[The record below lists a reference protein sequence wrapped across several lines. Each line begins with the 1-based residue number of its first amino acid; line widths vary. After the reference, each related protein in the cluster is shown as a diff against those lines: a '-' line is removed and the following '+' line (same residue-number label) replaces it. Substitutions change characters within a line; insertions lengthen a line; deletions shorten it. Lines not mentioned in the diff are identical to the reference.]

1 VRRYAKE
8 KLSVLAPQRE
18 IRKIWFKLLLIEMT
32 KVLQIKNMVCPRCI
46 ETVDRIFGENGF
58 KVEEVKLGE
67 VKVRQQLDADQLEHL
82 SKHLQQN
89 GFELLTD
96 RRSRIVGQVK
106 SEIIRLV
113 HHSDEEFLQVNL
125 SEYLSNI
132 IGTDYSTISHLFSSV
147 EGITIEKFTILQKI
161 ERVKEL
167 LSYGELTI
175 SEIAFKLGY
184 SSSAHLSSQF
194 KKATGMTPNQYKK
207 LKDKERKSLDEY

>member
-1 VRRYAKE
+1 MS
-8 KLSVLAPQRE
+8 SVLS
-18 IRKIWFKLLLIEMT
+18 
-32 KVLQIKNMVCPRCI
+32 IKNMVCPRCI
-46 ETVDRIFGENGF
+46 ETVARIFRENGF
-58 KVEEVKLGE
+58 EVESVKLGE
-67 VKVRQQLDADQLEHL
+67 IKVNPQPDAAQLEKL
-82 SKHLQQN
+82 AEQLQEN

-96 RRSRIVGQVK
+96 RKSKIVGQIK

-113 HHSDEEFLQVNL
+113 HHSDEQLLQVNL
-125 SEYLSNI
+125 SEHLAAL
-132 IGTDYSTISHLFSSV
+132 IGADYSAISHLFSSA

-194 KKATGMTPNQYKK
+194 KKVTGMTPAQYKK
-207 LKDKERKSLDEY
+207 LKEKERNSLDKI

>member
-1 VRRYAKE
+1 MS
-8 KLSVLAPQRE
+8 LVLH
-18 IRKIWFKLLLIEMT
+18 
-32 KVLQIKNMVCPRCI
+32 IKNMVCPRCI
-46 ETVDRIFGENGF
+46 ETVDRIFRENGF
-58 KVEEVKLGE
+58 KVESVKLGE
-67 VKVRQQLDADQLEHL
+67 IEVSPKPDSTQLKKLSEQLHR
-82 SKHLQQN
+82 S
-89 GFELLTD
+89 GFELLTE
-96 RRSRIVGQVK
+96 RNSRITGQIK

-113 HHSDEEFLQVNL
+113 HHSDEQLLQVNL
-125 SEYLSNI
+125 SEHLSDL

-175 SEIAFKLGY
+175 SEIAFKLEY

-207 LKDKERKSLDEY
+207 LKDKERKSLDQV